1 MIVSIRSVGAFGSGK
16 CETRRVQEGK
26 QKKLN
31 AHFSGDPKPLL
42 EHLHLHV
49 QKTYDMQ
56 SLNAQI
62 LPVEFQDLGMT
73 HLQGWPRRGQ
83 NPPTTFFELLE
94 RLRNL
99 SCHYAS
105 HNTRLKRVASKVT
118 DDSIAQRKLEKLL
131 ADTPDMVSY
140 MMTVWFADPSWLP
153 TIRKEMRTLLS
164 KRVFKAL
171 DRSVVPVNIIQARPN
186 VDIDNRLSSLI
197 LRLT

>member
-1 MIVSIRSVGAFGSGK
+1 MAVELESLAREIVDLVEFTNSNKGA
-16 CETRRVQEGK
+16 R
-26 QKKLN
+26 KKLN
-31 AHFSGDPKPLL
+31 AHFSGDPRPLL
-42 EHLHLHV
+42 ENLHLHV
-49 QKTYDMQ
+49 QKTYEMQ
-56 SLNAQI
+56 SLNVQKR
-62 LPVEFQDLGMT
+62 PEEFQDLGMT
-73 HLQGWPRRGQ
+73 HLQGWLRRGQ